1 MQINKI
7 NYNNFYVNNYTKQ
20 NKNNFL
26 TKKNIEN
33 HDKVNFCAKK
43 DYVVISCRE
52 ADDLKYDLEFTKPS
66 VFKGDFEIT
75 GEDVELTIKNK
86 IVSGRDISGTA
97 YNKDISINITSGVKG
112 ALKGNVLGYIDG
124 KPIDIKYQGNSS
136 MKSVKLAGNLE
147 DIDSKLMPLVVM
159 LISDKIKADTKA
171 EEAMLLLAVTS

>member
-33 HDKVNFCAKK
+33 HDKVNFCTKK

-66 VFKGDFEIT
+66 VFKGDFQFAVV
-75 GEDVELTIKNK
+75 VEQP
-86 IVSGRDISGTA
+86 V
-97 YNKDISINITSGVKG
+97 KDT
-112 ALKGNVLGYIDG
+112 LLG
-124 KPIDIKYQGNSS
+124 Q
-136 MKSVKLAGNLE
+136 
-147 DIDSKLMPLVVM
+147 LVC
-159 LISDKIKADTKA
+159 IGYRFWQ
-171 EEAMLLLAVTS
+171 